1 MYREMYVIQ
10 DSVSR
15 QFGEPFV
22 SVNDDTV
29 RRSIYPVF
37 AAQGVE
43 HPEILDGAVLA
54 IAAIFITDD
63 KYNIEPYA
71 VPRRVC
77 TGRDSEVS
85 ALMREFAARI
95 EPTPDEDEVTVDA

>member
-1 MYREMYVIQ
+1 MFREMYVIQ

-22 SVNDDTV
+22 NVNDDTV

-37 AAQGVE
+37 AAQGVQ

-54 IAAIFITDD
+54 IAAVTITDD
-63 KYNIEPYA
+63 AYIIEPYA

-85 ALMREFAARI
+85 ALMREFAARV